1 VHLLPAQY
9 VRLYRRRNKNDR
21 ADCLALLEAAKN
33 PEILPVPIKDVQAQA
48 IQGLHRIRS
57 QWLAARTARIN
68 GLRGL
73 LREFGQVLPVGAVR
87 ALRCL
92 RANAAHARGAG
103 GARSSQAD
111 AHSRAELQPTPDLSA
126 GTGKPCRP
134 QGDLR
139 PGQQARKNRLGDLA
153 LCARLRSQSG
163 RAGRGVGIEP
173 IFLLTFSAVA
183 RGVTIDHGVTVGLFR
198 NQADNIGEHPQLVG
212 SVWHSVTRI
221 P

>member
-1 VHLLPAQY
+1 MSIPPICAPHGICFVCETISRAIARSCSPTSKTLSANY
-9 VRLYRRRNKNDR
+9 RLRCVPGIGKI
-21 ADCLALLEAAKN
+21 LALTILYEIYDVNRFERVQDFLSYSRLVKCAK
-33 PEILPVPIKDVQAQA
+33 ESEDQ
-48 IQGLHRIRS
+48 
-57 QWLAARTARIN
+57 
-68 GLRGL
+68 
-73 LREFGQVLPVGAVR
+73 
-87 ALRCL
+87 ALR
-92 RANAAHARGAG
+92 H
-103 GARSSQAD
+103 Q
-111 AHSRAELQPTPDLSA
+111 
-126 GTGKPCRP
+126 
-134 QGDLR
+134 
-139 PGQQARKNRLGDLA
+139 LGA